1 VGQRFASHH
10 DEKTSERSKKY
21 DVNLDTKF
29 AYENENPII
38 IMLV

>member
-21 DVNLDTKF
+21 DDNLATKI
-29 AYENENPII
+29 Y
-38 IMLV
+38 L

>member
-1 VGQRFASHH
+1 VGERFASFY
-10 DEKTSERSKKY
+10 DEETSEGSKKY
-21 DVNLDTKF
+21 DVNLDIKF